1 MGKWSVLDQI
11 SWYRGVQAEMQA
23 RRNLKPPA
31 LPADTPWYKRYVG
44 DGTQTRWWQILLF
57 LGGFAIVCVLNFS
70 FEPIRLPWWDAAWG
84 RLSAGWWVWQLGIA
98 AFWFWCAYKVRV
110 SVRERARARRAR
122 LGPFED
128 VVKRGRTAEIAIR
141 VIAERREAALKQSS
155 PPFWVWLAQRRSM
168 LLAGGGVIMLA
179 QAIEDLVAGPNSS
192 VSMSIGTPIVLLGIL
207 VLIATSRVKKVD
219 LSQRKCPDC
228 DYDLRATEPD
238 AKLEA
243 AGVDAGPAR
252 CPECGTR
259 LPLVPAA
266 NGREVLWWDR
276 RTRGLA

>member
-11 SWYRGVQAEMQA
+11 SWYRGVEAESLA

-44 DGTQTRWWQILLF
+44 NGTQTRWWHILVF
-57 LGGFAIVCVLNFS
+57 LGVFAIVCVVNFS
-70 FEPIRLPWWDAAWG
+70 FEPITLPWWDAAWEK
-84 RLSAGWWVWQLGIA
+84 LSAPEWMWRFVIA
-98 AFWFWCAYKVRV
+98 GFWFWCAYRVRV
-110 SVRERARARRAR
+110 TVRERARARRAR

-141 VIAERREAALKQSS
+141 VMAERREAALKQPSR
-155 PPFWVWLAQRRSM
+155 PIWVWLSGRRSM
-168 LLAGGGVIMLA
+168 LFAGAAVIMLA
-179 QAIEDLVAGPNSS
+179 QAIEDLVAGPKNNMSL
-192 VSMSIGTPIVLLGIL
+192 SIGALVALIVIL
-207 VLIATSRVKKVD
+207 VLIATSRVNKVD
-219 LSQRKCPDC
+219 LSKRTCPDC
-228 DYDLRATEPD
+228 DYDLHATEPD

-266 NGREVLWWDR
+266 SGREVLWWDR
-276 RTRGLA
+276 RTRGLV